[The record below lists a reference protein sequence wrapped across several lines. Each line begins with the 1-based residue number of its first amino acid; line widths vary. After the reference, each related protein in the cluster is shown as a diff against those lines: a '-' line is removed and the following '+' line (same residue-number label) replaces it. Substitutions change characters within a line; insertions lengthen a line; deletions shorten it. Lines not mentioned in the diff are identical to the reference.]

1 MPNLRIVTKNA
12 LRQAASLTASSTAGN
27 LAVSSLAAAVKS
39 SLHRFTGTNGS
50 YRATWAAPARIG
62 CVALPFCNWSPTAK
76 QRVRVSKER
85 SATNLQPQ
93 SETSGGWVAAGSTP
107 PGVTPVPE
115 INGVSAVRIDFLPG
129 MSGGYAGCRAGRTQ
143 AGYSFPIQAGVSYAN
158 SLFVMLSR
166 PLTGSESVQIYC
178 TGTYGGPGVGINQ
191 LNSSTYVGS
200 FSRVLLP
207 ASVMGL
213 SGANAFVIYLSGPVN
228 SPLSVFLTRMQVE
241 VDKHTSYYPSLETF
255 TSRASVGTYIGSDG
269 LIKSAAANT
278 PRMQYDPMNPF
289 APPRLLLEAA
299 ATNYVP
305 YSELFT
311 TGWTSGPARA
321 RVAKTFRGI
330 PYTEITKTTNS
341 QYEFIRSV
349 TFARTAGAV
358 QTLTLALRAGTSN
371 KASVGLYVPTT
382 PTWGNPAESVASI
395 ISGPGMVYG
404 TGAVRD
410 ILGLSTTEDTVL
422 QITRLHTASAN
433 DAGVLIYPG
442 TSGSTTAG
450 ESILATRVQVE
461 DGSAVYGPEIV
472 TNGTFDTNTTGWTT
486 LAGGALT
493 WNSEGSATLTNTA
506 AAYGIARQTIS
517 VASGKT
523 YSVSISVKKSGG
535 NSWLLI
541 NGATMGASFSSVTG
555 NTFQTFTHVFTAT
568 GSPITVDVQLANIN
582 GNAITFDNV
591 TVKEV
596 APVPVVTS
604 YIPTTTA
611 AATRAAD
618 VYTSAP
624 GVRPDGYIDH
634 WQSYDYDSGWVLAC
648 PAPAVELEGFT
659 PAQAASAYAY
669 GGGAYARHWLPQQL
683 DATGLAVD
691 IADPDNLQGYIE
703 AACMVA
709 GPYLTTKYNASAT
722 SVSVIDRTELSR
734 SAAGDQLA
742 EPGTISRKVPVDLRA
757 MPEAD
762 RAKFLELVRNSRAHP
777 ILMSV
782 FPEHPDLALE
792 RDFMVYG
799 RRTKD
804 SDIAYQFAGT
814 YSTTL
819 EIEEI

>member
-12 LRQAASLTASSTAGN
+12 LRQASLTASSTAGN

-50 YRATWAAPARIG
+50 YRATWAAPARLG

-85 SATNLQPQ
+85 SATNLFSNSEKFDSASWNKSLGLYAQTGEIAPDGSLSACRIISAGGSPVITQ
-93 SETSGGWVAAGSTP
+93 SVRATASSMTLSFYTKKGSRSTAQFFLRNGTTSTNLTTGSFIYDTNAIGGAGWSATNVGGGWYRLSFTSTTHSVGDLLTAYLGSNGGTLIPAGDSWLLW
-107 PGVTPVPE
+107 G
-115 INGVSAVRIDFLPG
+115 A
-129 MSGGYAGCRAGRTQ
+129 
-143 AGYSFPIQAGVSYAN
+143 
-158 SLFVMLSR
+158 MLNE
-166 PLTGSESVQIYC
+166 G
-178 TGTYGGPGVGINQ
+178 
-191 LNSSTYVGS
+191 
-200 FSRVLLP
+200 
-207 ASVMGL
+207 GL
-213 SGANAFVIYLSGPVN
+213 S
-228 SPLSVFLTRMQVE
+228 
-241 VDKHTSYYPSLETF
+241 SYYPSQETF

-278 PRMQYDPMNPF
+278 ARMQHDPMNPF

-299 ATNYVP
+299 ATNLLFPSRYSTTTTP
-305 YSELFT
+305 YYT
-311 TGWTSGPARA
+311 TTTAASLVANVQAYRYESISVGSPNMPPSGAVLP
-321 RVAKTFRGI
+321 
-330 PYTEITKTTNS
+330 N
-341 QYEFIRSV
+341 
-349 TFARTAGAV
+349 TAGTYCVSAIV
-358 QTLTLALRAGTSN
+358 EQDITSP
-371 KASVGLYVPTT
+371 GQPTT
-382 PTWGNPAESVASI
+382 RLLFYRSSGTPADLANIVLNPATGVS
-395 ISGPGMVYG
+395 
-404 TGAVRD
+404 TGATKRGAVK
-410 ILGLSTTEDTVL
+410 
-422 QITRLHTASAN
+422 
-433 DAGVLIYPG
+433 
-442 TSGSTTAG
+442 
-450 ESILATRVQVE
+450 LADR
-461 DGSAVYGPEIV
+461 GP
-472 TNGTFDTNTTGWTT
+472 N
-486 LAGGALT
+486 GGALWRIWVAYAHDGT
-493 WNSEGSATLTNTA
+493 GTI
-506 AAYGIARQTIS
+506 AAYPYPI
-517 VASGKT
+517 
-523 YSVSISVKKSGG
+523 SGG
-535 NSWLLI
+535 
-541 NGATMGASFSSVTG
+541 GADQIGNRIIVHHMQLETG
-555 NTFQTFTHVFTAT
+555 EIPT
-568 GSPITVDVQLANIN
+568 SPIV
-582 GNAITFDNV
+582 
-591 TVKEV
+591 
-596 APVPVVTS
+596 
-604 YIPTTTA
+604 TTTA

-659 PAQAASAYAY
+659 AAQAASAYAY

-683 DATGLAVD
+683 DAAGLAVD
-691 IADPDNLQGYIE
+691 IADPDNVQGYIE

-709 GPYLTTKYNASAT
+709 GPVWSPQYNASGT
-722 SVSVIDRTELSR
+722 SVSVIDRTEISR

-804 SDIAYQFAGT
+804 SDIAYQFAGA

>member
-50 YRATWAAPARIG
+50 YRATWVAPARIG
-62 CVALPFCNWSPTAK
+62 CVALPFCNWSPTTK

-85 SATNLQPQ
+85 SATNLFSNSEKFDSASWNKSLGLYAQTGEIAPDGSLSACRIISAGGSPVITQ
-93 SETSGGWVAAGSTP
+93 SVRATASSMTLSFYTKKGSRSTAQFFLRNGTTSTNLTTGSFIYDTNAIGGAGWSATNVGGGWYRLSFTSTTHSVGDLLTAYLGSNGGTLIPAGDSWLLW
-107 PGVTPVPE
+107 G
-115 INGVSAVRIDFLPG
+115 A
-129 MSGGYAGCRAGRTQ
+129 
-143 AGYSFPIQAGVSYAN
+143 
-158 SLFVMLSR
+158 MLNE
-166 PLTGSESVQIYC
+166 G
-178 TGTYGGPGVGINQ
+178 
-191 LNSSTYVGS
+191 
-200 FSRVLLP
+200 
-207 ASVMGL
+207 GL
-213 SGANAFVIYLSGPVN
+213 S
-228 SPLSVFLTRMQVE
+228 
-241 VDKHTSYYPSLETF
+241 SYYPSLDTF

-299 ATNYVP
+299 ATNLLFP
-305 YSELFT
+305 SRYSTAASTYYSYTAVASLIANVQAYRYECVAAGSPNMPPGGAVLPNTAGTYCVSSIVEQDITSLGPAVTRLIFYRTSGTPAALVDVRVDLT
-311 TGWTSGPARA
+311 TGALAAGSTAQA
-321 RVAKTFRGI
+321 RVQKLAERG
-330 PYTEITKTTNS
+330 PN
-341 QYEFIRSV
+341 
-349 TFARTAGAV
+349 
-358 QTLTLALRAGTSN
+358 
-371 KASVGLYVPTT
+371 
-382 PTWGNPAESVASI
+382 
-395 ISGPGMVYG
+395 
-404 TGAVRD
+404 
-410 ILGLSTTEDTVL
+410 
-422 QITRLHTASAN
+422 
-433 DAGVLIYPG
+433 
-442 TSGSTTAG
+442 
-450 ESILATRVQVE
+450 
-461 DGSAVYGPEIV
+461 
-472 TNGTFDTNTTGWTT
+472 
-486 LAGGALT
+486 GGALYRMWVT
-493 WNSEGSATLTNTA
+493 YAHDGTTTV
-506 AAYGIARQTIS
+506 AAYPYPVNG
-517 VASGKT
+517 SGTDQVGKR
-523 YSVSISVKKSGG
+523 VIVHHMQ
-535 NSWLLI
+535 LE
-541 NGATMGASFSSVTG
+541 TG
-555 NTFQTFTHVFTAT
+555 DIPT
-568 GSPITVDVQLANIN
+568 SPIV
-582 GNAITFDNV
+582 
-591 TVKEV
+591 
-596 APVPVVTS
+596 
-604 YIPTTTA
+604 TTTA

-634 WQSYDYDSGWVLAC
+634 WQSYEYDSGWVLAC

-709 GPYLTTKYNASAT
+709 GPVWSPRYNASAT

-804 SDIAYQFAGT
+804 SDIAYQFAGA

>member
-27 LAVSSLAAAVKS
+27 LAMSSLAAAVKS

-62 CVALPFCNWSPTAK
+62 CAALPFCNWSPTAK
-76 QRVRVSKER
+76 QRVRVSKEK

-129 MSGGYAGCRAGRTQ
+129 MLGGYAGCRAGRTQ
-143 AGYSFPIQAGVSYAN
+143 AGYMFPIQAGVSYAN

-178 TGTYGGPGVGINQ
+178 TGTYGGPGVGIDQ
-191 LNSSTYVGS
+191 LNSGAYVGS

-213 SGANAFVIYLSGPVN
+213 TGVNAFVIYLSGPVN
-228 SPLSVFLTRMQVE
+228 SPLSVFLTRMQAE
-241 VDKHTSYYPSLETF
+241 VDRHTSYYPSLETF

-269 LIKSAAANT
+269 IIKTAAANEA
-278 PRMQYDPMNPF
+278 RMQYDPMNPF

-299 ATNYVP
+299 ATNYANG
-305 YSELFT
+305 SETLI
-311 TGWTSGPARA
+311 GWFGTPTVSSSDKRY
-321 RVAKTFRGI
+321 RGI
-330 PYTEITKTTNS
+330 PYKVLAKSAAIQNENM
-341 QYEFIRSV
+341 
-349 TFARTAGAV
+349 GM
-358 QTLTLALRAGTSN
+358 TLPSPAAGTVYTATIAMRSGSVSIAN
-371 KASVGLYVPTT
+371 VGLYNGSS
-382 PTWGNPAESVASI
+382 WGGASECKVDVLE
-395 ISGPGMVYG
+395 GPGVI
-404 TGAVRD
+404 GAWGALASVSNLSPD
-410 ILGLSTTEDTVL
+410 IDTVIC
-422 QITRLHTASAN
+422 ITRVYTSNSSASL
-433 DAGVLIYPG
+433 LIYPG
-442 TSGSTTAG
+442 TTASSTIG
-450 ESILATRVQVE
+450 DSILVTRVQVE
-461 DGSAVYGPEIV
+461 DGSVVYGPELI
-472 TNGTFDTNTTGWTT
+472 TNGTFDTNTIGWVAGNASSGLSVVGGKLRLSAVNATAQPIATCTVATVAGRAYQFGCDVNRAGTTANAYLQVFDGNELAAKSAVNGTHLQTFVAKSSTTT
-486 LAGGALT
+486 LRL
-493 WNSEGSATLTNTA
+493 
-506 AAYGIARQTIS
+506 
-517 VASGKT
+517 
-523 YSVSISVKKSGG
+523 
-535 NSWLLI
+535 WLQ
-541 NGATMGASFSSVTG
+541 GQVTG
-555 NTFQTFTHVFTAT
+555 NY
-568 GSPITVDVQLANIN
+568 VD
-582 GNAITFDNV
+582 FDNV
-591 TVKEV
+591 TIREV
-596 APVPVVTS
+596 TPVPIVTS

-648 PAPAVELEGFT
+648 PASAVELEGFT
-659 PAQAASAYAY
+659 AAQAASAYAY
-669 GGGAYARHWLPQQL
+669 GGGACARHWLPQQL

-703 AACMVA
+703 AACMVV
-709 GPYLTTKYNASAT
+709 GPVWSPRYNASGT
-722 SVSVIDRTELSR
+722 SVSVIDRTEVSR

-742 EPGTISRKVPVDLRA
+742 DPGTISRKVPVDLRA

-804 SDIAYQFAGT
+804 SDIAYQFAGA

>member
-76 QRVRVSKER
+76 QRVRVSKEK
-85 SATNLQPQ
+85 SVTNLQPQ

-107 PGVTPVPE
+107 PGVTQVPD
-115 INGVSAVRIDFLPG
+115 INGVSAARIDFLPG
-129 MSGGYAGCRAGRTQ
+129 MSAGYAGCRAGRTQ
-143 AGYSFPIQAGVSYAN
+143 AGYVFPIQAGVSYAN
-158 SLFVMLSR
+158 SLFVMVSR
-166 PLTGSESVQIYC
+166 PLTGAESLQIYC
-178 TGTYGGPGVGINQ
+178 TGTYGGPGFGINQ
-191 LNSSTYVGS
+191 LNSSAYVGS

-228 SPLSVFLTRMQVE
+228 SPLTVFITRMQVE
-241 VDKHTSYYPSLETF
+241 VGDKVTSYYPSLETF
-255 TSRASVGTYIGSDG
+255 TSRASVGTYIGIDG
-269 LIKSAAANT
+269 LIKTAPANT

-289 APPRLLLEAA
+289 APPRLLLESA
-299 ATNYVP
+299 ATNYAKGSETLIGWSGIPTVSSSDKRYRGVP
-305 YSELFT
+305 YKVL
-311 TGWTSGPARA
+311 
-321 RVAKTFRGI
+321 AKSAAIQNENMG
-330 PYTEITKTTNS
+330 
-341 QYEFIRSV
+341 
-349 TFARTAGAV
+349 
-358 QTLTLALRAGTSN
+358 LTLPSPAAGTVYTATIAMRSGSVSIAN
-371 KASVGLYVPTT
+371 VGLYNGSS
-382 PTWGNPAESVASI
+382 WGGASECKVAVLE
-395 ISGPGMVYG
+395 GPGVI
-404 TGAVRD
+404 GAGGALASVSNLSPD
-410 ILGLSTTEDTVL
+410 IDTVIC
-422 QITRLHTASAN
+422 ITRVYTSNSSASL
-433 DAGVLIYPG
+433 LIYPG
-442 TSGSTTAG
+442 TAASSTIG
-450 ESILATRVQVE
+450 DSILATRVQVE
-461 DGSAVYGPEIV
+461 DGSVVYGPELV
-472 TNGTFDTNTTGWTT
+472 TNGTFDTNTTGWTPT
-486 LAGGALT
+486 
-493 WNSEGSATLTNTA
+493 NATLSVVGGKLRVTGTSGSIGGVAEQSFPTVIGKLYEVAATCTNGSNNGYYTVGASSPFMIDTSSAAKQYFVATETTTKISMRNGGTA
-506 AAYGIARQTIS
+506 AVGAYAE
-517 VASGKT
+517 
-523 YSVSISVKKSGG
+523 Y
-535 NSWLLI
+535 
-541 NGATMGASFSSVTG
+541 
-555 NTFQTFTHVFTAT
+555 
-568 GSPITVDVQLANIN
+568 
-582 GNAITFDNV
+582 DNV
-591 TVKEV
+591 TIREV
-596 APVPVVTS
+596 TPVPIVTS

-648 PAPAVELEGFT
+648 PAPTVELDGFT
-659 PAQAASAYAY
+659 AAQAASAYAY

-757 MPEAD
+757 MPEED
-762 RAKFLELVRNSRAHP
+762 RARFLDLVRNSRAHP

-804 SDIAYQFAGT
+804 SDIAYQFAGA

>member
-12 LRQAASLTASSTAGN
+12 LRQASLTASSTAGN

-76 QRVRVSKER
+76 QRVRVSRETA
-85 SATNLQPQ
+85 ATNLLTNSEGNFGSLQ
-93 SETSGGWVAAGSTP
+93 SKGGAISAGGDASDLLNW
-107 PGVTPVPE
+107 
-115 INGVSAVRIDFLPG
+115 IRFGVSA
-129 MSGGYAGCRAGRTQ
+129 ST
-143 AGYSFPIQAGVSYAN
+143 SYAYRDAAQA
-158 SLFVMLSR
+158 LAV
-166 PLTGSESVQIYC
+166 
-178 TGTYGGPGVGINQ
+178 GTIATFSFFILMDDGLAPVVGNNNTSGDFTIVCNGDAV
-191 LNSSTYVGS
+191 NASSTVVQNLGAGLYRVSKVATTGRAARSYGVLKAPGQSARGFRVTGYMLELGS
-200 FSRVLLP
+200 KL
-207 ASVMGL
+207 
-213 SGANAFVIYLSGPVN
+213 
-228 SPLSVFLTRMQVE
+228 
-241 VDKHTSYYPSLETF
+241 TSYYPSLDTF
-255 TSRASVGTYIGSDG
+255 TSRASVGTYIGNDG

-299 ATNYVP
+299 ATNLLFP
-305 YSELFT
+305 SRYSTAASTYYSYTAVASLISNVQAYRYECILAGSPNMPPSGAQLPATAGTYCASAIIEQDVTSPTQLVTRIIFYR
-311 TGWTSGPARA
+311 TSGTPASL
-321 RVAKTFRGI
+321 
-330 PYTEITKTTNS
+330 TEV
-341 QYEFIRSV
+341 R
-349 TFARTAGAV
+349 
-358 QTLTLALRAGTSN
+358 LD
-371 KASVGLYVPTT
+371 
-382 PTWGNPAESVASI
+382 PA
-395 ISGPGMVYG
+395 
-404 TGAVRD
+404 TGAVSGTGSRGA
-410 ILGLSTTEDTVL
+410 IKL
-422 QITRLHTASAN
+422 AS
-433 DAGVLIYPG
+433 
-442 TSGSTTAG
+442 
-450 ESILATRVQVE
+450 R
-461 DGSAVYGPEIV
+461 GP
-472 TNGTFDTNTTGWTT
+472 N
-486 LAGGALT
+486 GGALYRV
-493 WNSEGSATLTNTA
+493 WV
-506 AAYGIARQTIS
+506 AYTHDGT
-517 VASGKT
+517 G
-523 YSVSISVKKSGG
+523 SISAYPYPVGIGPDQLGSRV
-535 NSWLLI
+535 I
-541 NGATMGASFSSVTG
+541 VHH
-555 NTFQTFTHVFTAT
+555 FQLEAGEYPT
-568 GSPITVDVQLANIN
+568 SPIV
-582 GNAITFDNV
+582 
-591 TVKEV
+591 
-596 APVPVVTS
+596 
-604 YIPTTTA
+604 TTTA

-669 GGGAYARHWLPQQL
+669 GGGAYARHWLPQQM

-804 SDIAYQFAGT
+804 SDIAYQFAGA

>member
-39 SLHRFTGTNGS
+39 SLHRFTSTNGS

-76 QRVRVSKER
+76 QRVRVSKEKSVTNLLTKSEGNFASLSKGGAVSPAGDAKDLLNWIKFDTSASGSYAYRDIDQMLAVGTIATLSFFIVMDDGLPPVIGNNSTNGDFSIVCNSDAVNASNTTVQNLGGGLYRVFKVATTGR
-85 SATNLQPQ
+85 SARSYGVLK
-93 SETSGGWVAAGSTP
+93 AAGQSAR
-107 PGVTPVPE
+107 GFRVT
-115 INGVSAVRIDFLPG
+115 
-129 MSGGYAGCRAGRTQ
+129 GY
-143 AGYSFPIQAGVSYAN
+143 
-158 SLFVMLSR
+158 MLV
-166 PLTGSESVQIYC
+166 LGE
-178 TGTYGGPGVGINQ
+178 N
-191 LNSSTYVGS
+191 
-200 FSRVLLP
+200 FS
-207 ASVMGL
+207 
-213 SGANAFVIYLSGPVN
+213 
-228 SPLSVFLTRMQVE
+228 
-241 VDKHTSYYPSLETF
+241 SYYPSLDTF

-299 ATNYVP
+299 ATNLLFP
-305 YSELFT
+305 SRYSTAASTYYSYTAVASLIANVQAYRYECVAAGSPNMPPGGAVLPNTAGTYCVSSIVEQDITSLGPAVTRLIFYRTSGTPAALVDVRVDLT
-311 TGWTSGPARA
+311 TGALAAGSTAQA
-321 RVAKTFRGI
+321 RVQKLAERG
-330 PYTEITKTTNS
+330 PN
-341 QYEFIRSV
+341 
-349 TFARTAGAV
+349 
-358 QTLTLALRAGTSN
+358 
-371 KASVGLYVPTT
+371 
-382 PTWGNPAESVASI
+382 
-395 ISGPGMVYG
+395 
-404 TGAVRD
+404 
-410 ILGLSTTEDTVL
+410 
-422 QITRLHTASAN
+422 
-433 DAGVLIYPG
+433 
-442 TSGSTTAG
+442 
-450 ESILATRVQVE
+450 
-461 DGSAVYGPEIV
+461 
-472 TNGTFDTNTTGWTT
+472 
-486 LAGGALT
+486 GGALYRMWVT
-493 WNSEGSATLTNTA
+493 YAHDGTTTV
-506 AAYGIARQTIS
+506 AAYPYPVNG
-517 VASGKT
+517 SGTDQVGKR
-523 YSVSISVKKSGG
+523 VIVHHMQ
-535 NSWLLI
+535 LE
-541 NGATMGASFSSVTG
+541 TG
-555 NTFQTFTHVFTAT
+555 DIPT
-568 GSPITVDVQLANIN
+568 SPIV
-582 GNAITFDNV
+582 
-591 TVKEV
+591 
-596 APVPVVTS
+596 
-604 YIPTTTA
+604 TTTA

-659 PAQAASAYAY
+659 AAQAASAYAY

-804 SDIAYQFAGT
+804 SDIAYQFAGA

>member
-76 QRVRVSKER
+76 QRVRVSKEK

-143 AGYSFPIQAGVSYAN
+143 AGYSFPIKAGVSYAN

-178 TGTYGGPGVGINQ
+178 TGTYGGAGVGINQ
-191 LNSSTYVGS
+191 LNSSAYVGL

-213 SGANAFVIYLSGPVN
+213 SGTNAFVIYLSGPVN
-228 SPLSVFLTRMQVE
+228 SPLSVFLTRMQAE
-241 VDKHTSYYPSLETF
+241 VDRHTSYYPSLETF

-269 LIKSAAANT
+269 LIKTAPADT

-299 ATNYVP
+299 ATNYVVN
-305 YSELFT
+305 SDSLGS
-311 TGWTSGPARA
+311 GWVGAVS
-321 RVAKTFRGI
+321 VAASTESYRGI
-330 PYTEITKTTNS
+330 PYRVLSKTTNAAS
-341 QYEFIRSV
+341 QGLSTSV
-349 TFARTAGAV
+349 GSVAAGDTR
-358 QTLTLALRAGTSN
+358 TLTIALRAGSSDKVSFGIFDSSTGGTGWGVGKDSAATILEGPATRNGSNGGLFTFVGLSPTTDTLIQVTRTFVAAGTCTVYIYPDTSSSVVAG
-371 KASVGLYVPTT
+371 ASV
-382 PTWGNPAESVASI
+382 
-395 ISGPGMVYG
+395 
-404 TGAVRD
+404 
-410 ILGLSTTEDTVL
+410 
-422 QITRLHTASAN
+422 
-433 DAGVLIYPG
+433 
-442 TSGSTTAG
+442 
-450 ESILATRVQVE
+450 LACRVQLE
-461 DGSAVYGPEIV
+461 
-472 TNGTFDTNTTGWTT
+472 
-486 LAGGALT
+486 AGGMP
-493 WNSEGSATLTNTA
+493 S
-506 AAYGIARQTIS
+506 
-517 VASGKT
+517 
-523 YSVSISVKKSGG
+523 
-535 NSWLLI
+535 
-541 NGATMGASFSSVTG
+541 
-555 NTFQTFTHVFTAT
+555 
-568 GSPITVDVQLANIN
+568 
-582 GNAITFDNV
+582 
-591 TVKEV
+591 
-596 APVPVVTS
+596 S
-604 YIPTTTA
+604 YIPTTTV

-659 PAQAASAYAY
+659 AAQTASAYAY
-669 GGGAYARHWLPQQL
+669 GGGAYARHWLPQQM

-804 SDIAYQFAGT
+804 SDIAYQFAGA

>member
-12 LRQAASLTASSTAGN
+12 LRQAASFTASSTAGN
-27 LAVSSLAAAVKS
+27 LAVSSLASAVKS

-62 CVALPFCNWSPTAK
+62 CAALPFCNWSPTAK
-76 QRVRVSKER
+76 QRVRVSKEK

-178 TGTYGGPGVGINQ
+178 TGTYGGAGVGINQ
-191 LNSSTYVGS
+191 LNSSAYVGL

-213 SGANAFVIYLSGPVN
+213 SGTNAFVIYLSGPVN
-228 SPLSVFLTRMQVE
+228 SPLSVFLTRMQAE
-241 VDKHTSYYPSLETF
+241 VDRHTSYYPSLETF

-269 LIKSAAANT
+269 LIKTAPANT

-299 ATNYVP
+299 ATNLLFP
-305 YSELFT
+305 SRYSTAASTYYSYTAVASLIANVQAYRYECILAGSPNMPPSGAQLPAIAGTYCASAIIEQDVTSPTQLGTRIIFYR
-311 TGWTSGPARA
+311 TSGTPA
-321 RVAKTFRGI
+321 
-330 PYTEITKTTNS
+330 
-341 QYEFIRSV
+341 
-349 TFARTAGAV
+349 
-358 QTLTLALRAGTSN
+358 TLTEVRLD
-371 KASVGLYVPTT
+371 
-382 PTWGNPAESVASI
+382 PA
-395 ISGPGMVYG
+395 
-404 TGAVRD
+404 TGAVSGTGSRGA
-410 ILGLSTTEDTVL
+410 IKL
-422 QITRLHTASAN
+422 AS
-433 DAGVLIYPG
+433 
-442 TSGSTTAG
+442 
-450 ESILATRVQVE
+450 R
-461 DGSAVYGPEIV
+461 GP
-472 TNGTFDTNTTGWTT
+472 N
-486 LAGGALT
+486 GGALYRV
-493 WNSEGSATLTNTA
+493 WV
-506 AAYGIARQTIS
+506 AYTHDGT
-517 VASGKT
+517 G
-523 YSVSISVKKSGG
+523 SISAYPYPVSSGPDQLG
-535 NSWLLI
+535 SRVI
-541 NGATMGASFSSVTG
+541 VHH
-555 NTFQTFTHVFTAT
+555 FQLEAGEYPT
-568 GSPITVDVQLANIN
+568 SPIV
-582 GNAITFDNV
+582 
-591 TVKEV
+591 
-596 APVPVVTS
+596 
-604 YIPTTTA
+604 TTTA

-659 PAQAASAYAY
+659 AAQAASAYAY
-669 GGGAYARHWLPQQL
+669 GGGAYARHWLPQQM

-709 GPYLTTKYNASAT
+709 GPVWSPRYNASGT
-722 SVSVIDRTELSR
+722 SVSVIDRTEVSR

-742 EPGTISRKVPVDLRA
+742 DPGTLSRKVPVDLRA
-757 MPEAD
+757 MPEED
-762 RAKFLELVRNSRAHP
+762 RARFLDLVRNSRAHP

-792 RDFMVYG
+792 RDFTVYG

-804 SDIAYQFAGT
+804 SDIAYQFAGA